1 MLTTLSPAIWMP
13 GPLELAIIF
22 VVAILIFGRRLPDA
36 ARSVGK
42 SIVEFKK
49 GLREVKDEVESAT
62 KEDSPKSLPRDN
74 DSTKTDTEAEA

>member
-74 DSTKTDTEAEA
+74 DSTKSDAEA